1 MADKRIPAA
10 RIRAVW
16 LDETITTAEAARLLG
31 MTRHNLWR
39 RVRLLG
45 LPPRPPGRKP
55 QPIDDA
61 QLARLWAANVRADD
75 LARLFGM
82 GWLHIGRRAARLG
95 LPRRKPGQPV
105 IPLSEYLA
113 REGLTR
119 AAAETRAA
127 MRSAEMIDRVMPR
140 PQQVPA

>member
-1 MADKRIPAA
+1 MPDKRIPAA

-16 LDETITTAEAARLLG
+16 LDEVITSTEAARRLG
-31 MTRHNLWR
+31 MTRSNLWR
-39 RVRLLG
+39 RAAAMG
-45 LPPRPPGRKP
+45 LPARQRTKTRK
-55 QPIDDA
+55 
-61 QLARLWAANVRADD
+61 LDD
-75 LARLFGM
+75 LALLDRL
-82 GWLHIGRRAARLG
+82 WRAQVRAADIAAVFGVCASHICNVAAERG
-95 LPRRKPGQPV
+95 LPRRPKGQPV
-105 IPLSEYLA
+105 IRLTEYLA